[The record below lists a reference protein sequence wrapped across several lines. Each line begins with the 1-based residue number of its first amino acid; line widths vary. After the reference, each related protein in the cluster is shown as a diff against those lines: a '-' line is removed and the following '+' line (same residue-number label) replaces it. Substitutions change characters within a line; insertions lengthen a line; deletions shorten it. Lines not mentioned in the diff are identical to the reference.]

1 MKEERARIISKEENY
16 SGLFL
21 ESVQASGGE
30 NEGDFMQKVKTS
42 FLAAGE
48 EPGQFTKKKE
58 GNSFLLHSKKG
69 LIGLGICAFTM
80 FSLNMFPSF
89 AAPPAQEDDILVF
102 SDAGEI
108 ISQDDQSVILFSED
122 VLAGDTVSRSQQVV
136 DYAMQFIGRPYKYGG
151 LSLLHGSDCSGF
163 LVSIFGHFG
172 ISLPHSSAEIRS
184 VGVNVESLENAVPGD
199 VLAYSG
205 HVGIYLG
212 NGRMLSAL
220 NSRSG
225 VTIQSATYKPI
236 KSIRRLV

>member
-1 MKEERARIISKEENY
+1 MR
-16 SGLFL
+16 
-21 ESVQASGGE
+21 
-30 NEGDFMQKVKTS
+30 KVKTS
-42 FLAAGE
+42 FLAAGVE
-48 EPGQFTKKKE
+48 SKE
-58 GNSFLLHSKKG
+58 AKRKNLGTSVLHNIKKG
-69 LIGLGICAFTM
+69 IISFGICVCAVSAFHA
-80 FSLNMFPSF
+80 LPSF
-89 AAPPAQEDDILVF
+89 AAPNAQEDDILVF

-108 ISQDDQSVILFSED
+108 ISKEDQSEILFSED
-122 VLAGDTVSRSQQVV
+122 VLTGDTVSRSQQVV
-136 DYAMQFIGRPYKYGG
+136 DYAMQFIGRPYRYGG
-151 LSLLHGSDCSGF
+151 LSLVHGSDCSGF

-184 VGVNVESLENAVPGD
+184 AGANVGSLENALPGD

-236 KSIRRLV
+236 KSIRRLI